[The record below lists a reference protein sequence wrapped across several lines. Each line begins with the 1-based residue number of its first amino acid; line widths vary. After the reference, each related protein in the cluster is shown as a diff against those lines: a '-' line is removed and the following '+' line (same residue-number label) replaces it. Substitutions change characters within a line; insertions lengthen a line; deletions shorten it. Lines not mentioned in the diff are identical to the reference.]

1 MNYCFDIDGT
11 ICTTGCDY
19 NDSVPYVDV
28 IDKINNLYDD
38 GHHIEF
44 FTSRGTKSG
53 KDWKSFTLKQL
64 RSWEVKFHKL
74 TMGKPHYDLFID
86 DRCINNDEW
95 YLKEGI
101 SL

>member
-44 FTSRGTKSG
+44 LPQEELNPVKIG
-53 KDWKSFTLKQL
+53 K
-64 RSWEVKFHKL
+64 V
-74 TMGKPHYDLFID
+74 Y
-86 DRCINNDEW
+86 
-95 YLKEGI
+95 
-101 SL
+101 